1 MKLACLDDDPQ
12 TIEREAERLLA
23 RWEFTAD
30 DGGVLRI
37 RPRLPALDF
46 DELACLLKR
55 LRETCDSPAVRE
67 IVLDLSAA
75 RLVGRR
81 PELFEKLLAG
91 FTRFLHTRGRI
102 CFRGARTRSE
112 EN

>member
-1 MKLACLDDDPQ
+1 MKLACIDEDPQ
-12 TIEREAERLLA
+12 TVEREAGRLLDC
-23 RWEFTAD
+23 WEFTAD
-30 DGGVLRI
+30 DTRVLRI
-37 RPRLPALDF
+37 RPRLPALEF

-75 RLVGRR
+75 QLVGRT

-102 CFRGARTRSE
+102 CFRGARPRSE